1 MSTLEDLQRQFGRFL
16 LEGDDRFEDAVVSTV
31 TLDARSRLQIYA
43 NAYRTRFTEALSADF
58 PMLRTFIGDDAF
70 IDLSGAYIVAFP
82 SKSFTLRGFGAR
94 LPEFIESQASLPE
107 RAFAAELAAFERA
120 LVEAFDAKDQSP
132 MGIADMAAIAPEKWP
147 LLEIDVHPSM
157 RRVRTRFNTP
167 IVWNA
172 LKLQQNN
179 PVVAELTDSVACVV
193 WRQGLSCVFR
203 SMDPIEDSAWSAVA
217 GGATFGAMC
226 DGLLEWLPPDEIPPR
241 AAQLLR
247 TWLGDGLIAKLHTR

>member
-1 MSTLEDLQRQFGRFL
+1 MSTLEDLQRNFGRFL
-16 LEGDDRFEDAVVSTV
+16 LEGDDRFEDAVVSRV

-58 PMLRTFIGDDAF
+58 PILRTFLGNDAF
-70 IDLSGAYIVAFP
+70 TDLSGTYVAAFP

-94 LPEFIESQASLPE
+94 LPDFIESQTSLPE
-107 RAFAAELAAFERA
+107 RVFSAELAAFEWA

-132 MGIADMAAIAPEKWP
+132 MGIADMAGIAPEAWP
-147 LLEIDVHPSM
+147 LLEIDAHPSM
-157 RRVRTRFNTP
+157 RHVRTRFNTP

-172 LKLQQNN
+172 LKLQQSN
-179 PVVAELTDSVACVV
+179 PGIAEALDSVACVV

-203 SMDPIEDSAWSAVA
+203 SMGSIENSAWSAVA

-226 DGLLEWLPPDEIPPR
+226 DALLEWLAPEEIPPH
-241 AAQLLR
+241 AAQLLH
-247 TWLGDGLIAKLHTR
+247 TWLVDGLIADLRA